1 MLKKIKDVNGESV
14 FNQLVTN
21 LKTLT
26 VLKQNQYPSRFFCV
40 SDQNDMT
47 QNTGGHTFQVDPHLF
62 ECKLKLSR
70 VQEEL
75 EEDPGVVLGV
85 VEYLI
90 FDLTQAFVVGII
102 GCGKIT
108 AWALAWALIDSVD
121 SFSFFFFS
129 RLADN
134 VLNMLQQ
141 PFSPVSPE
149 SAVCSIS
156 QRMATLQS
164 LRQLSS
170 LGMLSKIISSLRKPS
185 FSSCCTWGLRLSM
198 LPAYRLD

>member
-1 MLKKIKDVNGESV
+1 
-14 FNQLVTN
+14 
-21 LKTLT
+21 
-26 VLKQNQYPSRFFCV
+26 
-40 SDQNDMT
+40 MT

-62 ECKLKLSR
+62 ECKFKLSC

-85 VEYLI
+85 VEHLV

-102 GCGKIT
+102 SCGKIT
-108 AWALAWALIDSVD
+108 SWALAWALIDSVG
-121 SFSFFFFS
+121 FFFS
-129 RLADN
+129 SLADN

-141 PFSPVSPE
+141 PFSPFSPE